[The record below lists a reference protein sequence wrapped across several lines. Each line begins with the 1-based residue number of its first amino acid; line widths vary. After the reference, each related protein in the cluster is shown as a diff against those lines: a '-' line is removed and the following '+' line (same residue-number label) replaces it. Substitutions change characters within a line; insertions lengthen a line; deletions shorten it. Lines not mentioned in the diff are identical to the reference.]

1 MFKRH
6 AASAQTEADGI
17 HQGEGLQVFFD
28 KDGEVLASERG
39 DCAGSVAE
47 RTDWR
52 NQSYKAGIIMQRQK
66 YQLWKN

>member
-28 KDGEVLASERG
+28 KDGEVLASKRG
-39 DCAGSVAE
+39 DCAGGVAE
-47 RTDWR
+47 GTDR
-52 NQSYKAGIIMQRQK
+52 RDQSYKAGIIMQRQK